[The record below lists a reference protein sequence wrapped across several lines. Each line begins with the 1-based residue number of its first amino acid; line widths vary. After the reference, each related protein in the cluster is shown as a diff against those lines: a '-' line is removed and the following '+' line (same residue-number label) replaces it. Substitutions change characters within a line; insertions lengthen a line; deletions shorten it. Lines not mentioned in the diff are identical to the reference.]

1 MKKLITIIL
10 IIAAGQAYGQK
21 SDTLHIQY
29 SPKIKYIK
37 FGERV
42 YEVVQ
47 PSLKECQS
55 FFIWGEPGYLP
66 VDSSRYYGVP
76 LIERINLPAN
86 NLLLKQ

>member
-10 IIAAGQAYGQK
+10 LIASGQVMGQK
-21 SDTLHIQY
+21 TVNDTLIIQY

-47 PSLKECQS
+47 PSLKEAEQREK
-55 FFIWGEPGYLP
+55 FII
-66 VDSSRYYGVP
+66 DSSVIFTPYNPYSQFNY
-76 LIERINLPAN
+76 IQT
-86 NLLLKQ
+86 K